1 MFELE
6 FLKFK
11 YPPNLTPRKKR
22 EHEHN
27 LAYSLLD
34 KMLKNI
40 GLESY
45 EIIKNENGKPFLKD
59 FSIFF
64 SISHTDGFCAICISD
79 APIGID
85 CEKIDSSYEEKIEHF
100 GNRYFNENENDLI
113 KKSDNKL
120 IDFFKIWTTKEAYI
134 KKHGLNGSYVK
145 KIDSTK
151 EKPIFKLEGDYII
164 SILK

>member
-1 MFELE
+1 M
-6 FLKFK
+6 
-11 YPPNLTPRKKR
+11 
-22 EHEHN
+22 
-27 LAYSLLD
+27 
-34 KMLKNI
+34 
-40 GLESY
+40 
-45 EIIKNENGKPFLKD
+45 
-59 FSIFF
+59 
-64 SISHTDGFCAICISD
+64 
-79 APIGID
+79 
-85 CEKIDSSYEEKIEHF
+85 
-100 GNRYFNENENDLI
+100 I